1 MSHAF
6 ARESLAAY
14 AIAHDENYQV
24 AWHHRLI
31 AQALER
37 VERGELTRLIINMPP
52 RHGKSKLASQFFPA
66 WYLGRNPGRYI
77 IAASYSKELA
87 EDMGQAVRDL
97 TNHPMHRAVFPG
109 SMLRQDSKARSRFM
123 TRERGVY
130 FGTGI
135 GGPITGKGAH
145 LLLIDDPVKS
155 RAEADSE
162 IKRRAAKRWYGADAY
177 TRLMPGGAI
186 VVIQTRWHEDDLAG
200 WLEREHAHEG
210 WEVLS
215 LPAIAEEDEPRRKA
229 GEALWP
235 EAYPLHRL
243 ERIKQALVAEEGERS
258 WLALYQQRP
267 RPIEGAM
274 FKRPW
279 FQIVDAAPVQAER
292 VRYWDKA
299 GTDGGGAYTAGV
311 LIARTAE
318 GLYYI
323 EDVVRGQWSAHDREK
338 TIKQT
343 TETDAQRYGQF
354 GVEVWIEQE
363 PGSGGKESAE
373 NTIRNLDGYIVHAER
388 VTGDKVTRAE
398 PFAAQAEA
406 NNVRIVR
413 GSWNAAFLDE
423 LTAFP
428 LGKYKDQA
436 DAASGAYNK
445 LAAGRALGEQLIEYY
460 NPVDIGPD
468 Y

>member
-14 AIAHDENYQV
+14 AIAHDAGYQV

-31 AQALER
+31 ARALER

-52 RHGKSKLASQFFPA
+52 RHGKSRLASQFFPA
-66 WYLGRNPGRYI
+66 WYLGRNPRRYI
-77 IAASYSKELA
+77 ITASYSKELA

-97 TNHPMHRAVFPG
+97 SNDPMHRVIFPG
-109 SMLRQDSKARSRFM
+109 SSLRQDSKARSRFM
-123 TRERGVY
+123 TSERGVY

-145 LLLIDDPVKS
+145 LLLIDDPIKS

-162 IKRRAAKRWYGADAY
+162 AKRRAVKRWYASDAY

-200 WLEREHAHEG
+200 WLLREHAHEG

-215 LPAIAEEDEPRRKA
+215 LPAIAEADEVYRAA

-235 EAYPLHRL
+235 DPTVGYPLARL
-243 ERIKQALVAEEGERS
+243 ERIKAALMAEEGERS

-267 RPIEGAM
+267 RAIEGAM

-279 FQIVDAAPVQAER
+279 FRIVEAAPAELELC
-292 VRYWDKA
+292 RYWDKA
-299 GTDGGGAYTAGV
+299 GTDGGGARTAGV
-311 LIARTAE
+311 LVGRDPD
-318 GLYYI
+318 GLYTVL
-323 EDVVRGQWSAHDREK
+323 DVVKGQWGAMDRERI
-338 TIKQT
+338 IKQT
-343 TETDAQRYGQF
+343 AQLDAERYGDS
-354 GVEVWIEQE
+354 VAIWIEQE

-373 NTIRNLDGYIVHAER
+373 NTIRNLDGFKIHAER

-406 NNVRIVR
+406 GNVRLLK
-413 GSWNAAFLDE
+413 GPWNADYLDE

-428 LGKYKDQA
+428 VGTFKDQV
-436 DAASGAYNK
+436 DATSGAYNK
-445 LAAGRALGEQLIEYY
+445 LAGANRGEFLFYQL
-460 NPVDIGPD
+460 
-468 Y
+468 

>member
-1 MSHAF
+1 MSHVF

-14 AIAHDENYQV
+14 AIANDENYQV

-31 AQALER
+31 AKALER
-37 VERGELTRLIINMPP
+37 VERGELQRLIINMPP

-66 WYLGRNPGRYI
+66 WYLGRNPKRYV

-97 TNHPMHRAVFPG
+97 TNHPMHQAVFPG
-109 SMLRQDSKARSRFM
+109 ATLRGDSKARSRFM
-123 TRERGVY
+123 TSQGGVY

-162 IKRRAAKRWYGADAY
+162 IKRKAAKRWYGADAY

-200 WLEREHAHEG
+200 WLLREHAHEG

-215 LPAIAEEDEPRRKA
+215 LPAIAEEDEPHRMA
-229 GEALWP
+229 GDALWP
-235 EAYPLHRL
+235 DAYPLDRL

-279 FQIVDAAPVQAER
+279 FRLVDAAPVEAER

-311 LIARTAE
+311 LLARTAE
-318 GLYYI
+318 GIYYV
-323 EDVVRGQWSAHDREK
+323 EDVIRGQWSAGERERV
-338 TIKQT
+338 IKQT
-343 TETDAQRYGQF
+343 AELDAERYGD
-354 GVEVWIEQE
+354 VVTIWIEQE

-373 NTIRNLDGYIVHAER
+373 NTIRNLDGYNIHAER

-398 PFAAQAEA
+398 PLQAQAEA
-406 NNVRIVR
+406 GNVRLVK
-413 GSWNAAFLDE
+413 GAWNTAFLDE
-423 LTAFP
+423 ITAFP
-428 LGKYKDQA
+428 LGKYKDQV

-445 LAAGRALGEQLIEYY
+445 VSGRAQG
-460 NPVDIGPD
+460 DWFFFS
-468 Y
+468 

>member
-200 WLEREHAHEG
+200 WLLREHAHEG

-215 LPAIAEEDEPRRKA
+215 LPAIADADEHFRKA
-229 GEALWP
+229 GTALWP
-235 EAYPLHRL
+235 EAYPLERL
-243 ERIKQALVAEEGERS
+243 DLIRKALVAEEGPRS
-258 WLALYQQRP
+258 WLALYQQAP
-267 RPIEGAM
+267 VADEGVM
-274 FKRPW
+274 LKREWFKRYKALPDR
-279 FQIVDAAPVQAER
+279 VDEWIQSWDCTFKGSDGTDYVVGQVWARVGASFYLVDQVRDRMGFTATQQAIRDLSAKHPKAIGKLIE
-292 VRYWDKA
+292 DKA
-299 GTDGGGAYTAGV
+299 NGPA
-311 LIARTAE
+311 I
-318 GLYYI
+318 I
-323 EDVVRGQWSAHDREK
+323 ETLSRELSG
-338 TIKQT
+338 IIPVDPQ
-343 TETDAQRYGQF
+343 
-354 GVEVWIEQE
+354 
-363 PGSGGKESAE
+363 GGKEARVSAISPLIE
-373 NTIRNLDGYIVHAER
+373 AGNVYFPEGDGFAWV
-388 VTGDKVTRAE
+388 GDLIEECA
-398 PFAAQAEA
+398 
-406 NNVRIVR
+406 
-413 GSWNAAFLDE
+413 S
-423 LTAFP
+423 FP
-428 LGKYKDQA
+428 LGKHDDQV
-436 DAASGAYNK
+436 DAMSQALLRLGSRRG
-445 LAAGRALGEQLIEYY
+445 LALLNAMTQM
-460 NPVDIGPD
+460 
-468 Y
+468 

>member
-14 AIAHDENYQV
+14 AIAHDARYQV

-31 AQALER
+31 ARALER
-37 VERGELTRLIINMPP
+37 VERGECQRLIINMPP
-52 RHGKSKLASQFFPA
+52 RHGKSRLASQFFPA
-66 WYLGRNPGRYI
+66 WYLGRNPRNYI
-77 IAASYSKELA
+77 ITASYSKELA

-97 TNHPMHRAVFPG
+97 SNDPMHRAIFPG
-109 SMLRQDSKARSRFM
+109 TSLRQDSKARSRFM
-123 TRERGVY
+123 TSERGVY

-135 GGPITGKGAH
+135 GGPTTGKGAH
-145 LLLIDDPVKS
+145 LLLIDDPIKS

-162 IKRRAAKRWYGADAY
+162 AKRRAVKRWYASDAY

-200 WLEREHAHEG
+200 WLLKEHAHEG

-215 LPAIAEEDEPRRKA
+215 LPAIAEEDEPRRLA

-235 EAYPLHRL
+235 EAYPLERL
-243 ERIKQALVAEEGERS
+243 ERIKAALVAEEGERS

-267 RPIEGAM
+267 RAIEGAM

-279 FQIVDAAPVQAER
+279 FRVVEAAPAVAER

-311 LIARTAE
+311 LLSRTAE
-318 GLYYI
+318 GLYHV
-323 EDVVRGQWSAHDREK
+323 EDVVRGQWSAGEREVI
-338 TIKQT
+338 IKQT
-343 TETDAQRYGQF
+343 AYADAARF
-354 GVEVWIEQE
+354 GEGVSIWIEQE

-373 NTIRNLDGYIVHAER
+373 NTIRNLDGFDVHAER

-406 NNVRIVR
+406 GNVRLVQ
-413 GSWNAAFLDE
+413 GAWNAAFLDE

-428 LGKYKDQA
+428 LGRFKDQV

-445 LAAGRALGEQLIEYY
+445 VSGRAQGDWFFIS
-460 NPVDIGPD
+460 
-468 Y
+468 